1 MCRAKNKTD
10 DTKENKKPLWKKVFL
25 GFAFIDAI
33 VGIIFLICYLKG
45 CLPFN
50 NKPNTSPS
58 ISSSIDNTNYAELDE
73 KFKQLVAI
81 QMEYDGFTGQ
91 HIEEVVAVTYDEVP
105 HSYFNINIVV
115 ATDSH
120 LVNLSIGGIQYKE
133 GNDTLVSYLLCNNE
147 IEGSTNLYTQELV
160 GVVERTQYG
169 KSATSI
175 SASGFYY
182 QTGYQK
188 EGNQFVIKYFD
199 SPEAGL
205 GETRRIWPDQPLY
218 NYYCYLN
225 FLNSNS

>member
-1 MCRAKNKTD
+1 MAKNNTD
-10 DTKENKKPLWKKVFL
+10 NNKENKKPLFRRILVTF
-25 GFAFIDAI
+25 FFIDLI
-33 VGIIFLICYLKG
+33 VGVIFLICYFNG
-45 CLPFN
+45 CSPFN
-50 NKPNTSPS
+50 NKPNTSSS
-58 ISSSIDNTNYAELDE
+58 ISSSIDNTKYAELDE
-73 KFKQLVAI
+73 NFKQLVAT

-91 HIEEVVAVTYDEVP
+91 HIEEVVAVTYDEVS

-175 SASGFYY
+175 SASGFSY

-188 EGNQFVIKYFD
+188 EDNTIVINYFVG
-199 SPEAGL
+199 PEAGL
-205 GETRRIWPDQPLY
+205 GEIRRIWPGQPLY
-218 NYYCYLN
+218 NYYCYL
-225 FLNSNS
+225 LDR

>member
-1 MCRAKNKTD
+1 MNKNNTD
-10 DTKENKKPLWKKVFL
+10 NNKENKKPLFRRILVAF
-25 GFAFIDAI
+25 FFIDLI
-33 VGIIFLICYLKG
+33 VGLIFLICYFKG
-45 CLPFN
+45 CSPFN
-50 NKPNTSPS
+50 RATSSSSSS
-58 ISSSIDNTNYAELDE
+58 ISSSIDNTDYQQLDN

-169 KSATSI
+169 KSATSV
-175 SASGFYY
+175 SVSGFYY

-205 GETRRIWPDQPLY
+205 GETRTIWPDQPLY

>member
-1 MCRAKNKTD
+1 MAKNNTD
-10 DTKENKKPLWKKVFL
+10 NNKENKKPLFRRILVAF
-25 GFAFIDAI
+25 FFIDLI
-33 VGIIFLICYLKG
+33 VGVIFLICYFKG
-45 CLPFN
+45 CSPFN
-50 NKPNTSPS
+50 RNTSSSSS
-58 ISSSIDNTNYAELDE
+58 IAASIDNTDYQQLDN
-73 KFKQLVAI
+73 KFKQLVAT

-160 GVVERTQYG
+160 GVVERTQNG
-169 KSATSI
+169 KSATSV

-188 EGNQFVIKYFD
+188 EDNTIVINYFVG
-199 SPEAGL
+199 PEAGL
-205 GETRRIWPDQPLY
+205 GEIRRIWPDQPLY

>member
-1 MCRAKNKTD
+1 MAKNNPD
-10 DTKENKKPLWKKVFL
+10 NNKENKKPLFRRILVTF
-25 GFAFIDAI
+25 FFIDLI
-33 VGIIFLICYLKG
+33 VGVIFLICYFKG
-45 CLPFN
+45 CSPFN
-50 NKPNTSPS
+50 RNTSSSSS
-58 ISSSIDNTNYAELDE
+58 IATSIDNTDYQQLDN

-147 IEGSTNLYTQELV
+147 IEGYTNLYTQELV
-160 GVVERTQYG
+160 GVVERTQNG
-169 KSATSI
+169 KSATSV

-188 EGNQFVIKYFD
+188 EDNTIVINYFVGT
-199 SPEAGL
+199 EAGL
-205 GETRRIWPDQPLY
+205 GETRIIWPDQPLY

>member
-1 MCRAKNKTD
+1 MAKNNSD
-10 DTKENKKPLWKKVFL
+10 NNKENKKSLIKKVL
-25 GFAFIDAI
+25 AAFVAIDII
-33 VGIIFLICYLKG
+33 VGVVFLICYFRG
-45 CLPFN
+45 CGPFN
-50 NKPNTSPS
+50 KNTSSS
-58 ISSSIDNTNYAELDE
+58 ISSSVDNTNYAELDE
-73 KFKQLVAI
+73 KFKQLVAT

-133 GNDTLVSYLLCNNE
+133 GNDTLVSYLLCNNK

-169 KSATSI
+169 KSATSV

-182 QTGYQK
+182 QTSYQK

-205 GETRRIWPDQPLY
+205 GETRIIWPDQPLY